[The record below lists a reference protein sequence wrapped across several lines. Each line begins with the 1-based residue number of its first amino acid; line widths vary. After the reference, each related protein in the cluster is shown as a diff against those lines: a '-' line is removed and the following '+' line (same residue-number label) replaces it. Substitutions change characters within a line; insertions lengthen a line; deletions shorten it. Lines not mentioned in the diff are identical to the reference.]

1 MALKSAMPSSR
12 YLALAVSLLV
22 AVSLI
27 AASCGSDDDESA
39 PETTSAAL
47 TTATPATTA
56 APATSPAAA
65 VSSDG
70 CVETDDPP
78 RLALVVNQSAGDR
91 GPIDDLKAGLDSTEC
106 SLGAETTFIEALDP
120 STFES
125 TFRSLGSRGFDAVAL
140 TFLPMGDA
148 LAAVSPEFP
157 ETRWIHIYGSPLEA
171 DNVTTIGFLYHQGMY
186 LAGLLA
192 GALTA
197 NDRVGIVIG
206 ASFPTTNADA
216 NAFKQAVET
225 QNPDASVE
233 AAFTGSYDDTALG
246 KEAAS
251 AVFDNGADII
261 MMGAAGADAGIMEA
275 SDEKEGYTISG
286 SLHHFDN
293 PRVIGGVV
301 TDWRKLVVHYFNDA
315 LSDDYSAAE
324 VSIDLGAGIFYLN
337 INPLFREQGPSDM
350 VAAIDAVLP
359 SIEEAKDAIISGTLD
374 VPFNPELI

>member
-1 MALKSAMPSSR
+1 MALKSAKPSSR
-12 YLALAVSLLV
+12 CLSLAVSLLA

-27 AASCGSDDDESA
+27 VASCGSDDDESA
-39 PETTSAAL
+39 PETTSAL
-47 TTATPATTA
+47 TTAIPTTTA
-56 APATSPAAA
+56 APAAAPTTA
-65 VSSDG
+65 ASSDG

-125 TFRSLGSRGFDAVAL
+125 TFRSLGSQGFDVVAL

-148 LAAVSPEFP
+148 LAAVAPEFP

-197 NDRVGIVIG
+197 NDQVGIVIG
-206 ASFPTTNADA
+206 ASFPTTNADV
-216 NAFKQAVET
+216 NAYKQAVET
-225 QNPDASVE
+225 QNPDASAE
-233 AAFTGSYDDTALG
+233 AAFTGSYDDPALG
-246 KEAAS
+246 KEVAS

-261 MMGAAGADAGIMEA
+261 MMGAAGADAGIIEA

-301 TDWRKLVVHYFNDA
+301 TDWGKLIVHYFNDA

-324 VSIDLGAGIFYLN
+324 VSIDLGAGIFYLD

-359 SIEEAKDAIISGTLD
+359 SIEEAKDAIISGTLAKTL
-374 VPFNPELI
+374 PL

>member
-1 MALKSAMPSSR
+1 MALKSAKPSSR
-12 YLALAVSLLV
+12 YLALAVSLLA

-39 PETTSAAL
+39 PETTSAL
-47 TTATPATTA
+47 TTAIPATTA
-56 APATSPAAA
+56 APAAAPTTAASP
-65 VSSDG
+65 DG

-91 GPIDDLKAGLDSTEC
+91 GPIDDLRAGLDSTEC

-120 STFES
+120 STFET
-125 TFRSLGSRGFDAVAL
+125 TFRSLGSQGFDAVAL

-148 LAAVSPEFP
+148 LAAVAPEFP

-206 ASFPTTNADA
+206 ASFPTTNADV
-216 NAFKQAVET
+216 NAYKQAVET

-233 AAFTGSYDDTALG
+233 AVFTGSYDDPALG

-261 MMGAAGADAGIMEA
+261 MMGAAGSDAGIMEA
-275 SDEKEGYTISG
+275 SDEKDGYTISG

-301 TDWRKLVVHYFNDA
+301 TDWGKLIVHYFNDA

-324 VSIDLGAGIFYLN
+324 VAIDLGAGIFYLD

-359 SIEEAKDAIISGTLD
+359 SIEEAKEAIISGTLD
-374 VPFNPELI
+374 VPFNPDLI

>member
-1 MALKSAMPSSR
+1 MALKSAKPPSR
-12 YLALAVSLLV
+12 YLALAISLFA

-27 AASCGSDDDESA
+27 AASCGSDDEST
-39 PETTSAAL
+39 PETTSAAP
-47 TTATPATTA
+47 ATSPTTA
-56 APATSPAAA
+56 APSN
-65 VSSDG
+65 G

-78 RLALVVNQSAGDR
+78 LLALVVNQSAGDR

-106 SLGAETTFIEALDP
+106 SLGAETTFIEALEP

-125 TFRSLGSRGFDAVAL
+125 TLRNLGNQGFDVVAL

-157 ETRWIHIYGSPLEA
+157 ETRWIHIYGNPLEA
-171 DNVTTIGFLYHQGMY
+171 DNETTIGFLYYQGMY

-197 NDRVGIVIG
+197 NDQVGIVLG

-225 QNPDASVE
+225 QNPDASAE
-233 AAFTGSYDDTALG
+233 AAFTGSYDDPALG
-246 KEAAS
+246 KEVAS
-251 AVFDNGADII
+251 AMFDNGADII

-301 TDWRKLVVHYFNDA
+301 TNWEKLIVHYFNDA
-315 LSDDYSAAE
+315 LSDDYSATE
-324 VSIDLGAGIFYLN
+324 VSIDLGAGIFYLD
-337 INPLFREQGPSDM
+337 INPLFREQGPAEM

-374 VPFNPELI
+374 VPFNPDLQIN